1 MKRIILR
8 LLPGVIF
15 FVLFVGIS
23 FSTYTL
29 NLYFKA
35 EPGFN
40 VSKESRTYSVQE
52 KEEIVTALVQLSQIS
67 EVLGLQ
73 RFYTMFVASAGA
85 ITGEKRDLASE
96 MTAKYYLSKAVAVA
110 SQIAKHD
117 NNYNPLLE
125 TYFSYG
131 LFLKD
136 IGQKN
141 EAVKLFE
148 AAIEVGKKNDPQN
161 YWIGNL
167 ERALKSTKE
176 RT

>member
-8 LLPGVIF
+8 LLPGVVF
-15 FVLFVGIS
+15 SVLFVGIS

-29 NLYFKA
+29 NLYLKA
-35 EPGFN
+35 EPGFKI
-40 VSKESRTYSVQE
+40 SKEPRTYSAQE
-52 KEEIVTALVQLSQIS
+52 KEEIVAALVKLSQIS
-67 EVLGLQ
+67 EVLGMQ

-96 MTAKYYLSKAVAVA
+96 LTAKYYLGKAVAVA
-110 SQIAKHD
+110 SQIAKND
-117 NNYNPLLE
+117 NNYYPLLE
-125 TYFSYG
+125 TYFTYG
-131 LFLKD
+131 LFLND

-141 EAVKLFE
+141 EAVKILE
-148 AAIEVGKKNDPQN
+148 AAIETGKKNDPQN